1 MIVDKQ
7 NWEEPMA
14 PSAMIADVVC
24 RFKESEDFI
33 PTLYVNKCFAR
44 AMMVEMV
51 MYHGANINKCQIDDP
66 KHFAFGDSFIFIND
80 KLFPQDKIDEI
91 FYIAAFKKHE

>member
-1 MIVDKQ
+1 
-7 NWEEPMA
+7 MA

-24 RFKESEDFI
+24 RFKESEYSI

-51 MYHGANINKCQIDDP
+51 MHHGANISKCQIDDP
-66 KHFAFGDSFIFIND
+66 KHFAFGESFIFIND

-91 FYIAAFKKHE
+91 FYIAAFKKNV